1 MINEGIIF
9 LASYG
14 YYGGAIGDTLNRLAN
29 MGFFAYVLPFLL
41 IFTLVF
47 GILSSMKLF
56 KENRGV
62 DAIIALVVGL
72 MALQFDMVPVFFSQV
87 FPRMGVA
94 LAAILVILILA
105 GFFVDVKKAWIM
117 YTLLGIG
124 VAAAI
129 VVLVSASGNT
139 GFYSSYWIYNYIPE
153 IAVVVGVIIVILIVV
168 GLMNPKGPTN
178 YELGPWRVEGKS

>member
-1 MINEGIIF
+1 MF

-62 DAIIALVVGL
+62 DAVIALVVAM
-72 MALQFDMVPVFFSQV
+72 MALQFNMVPVFFSQI

-105 GFFVDVKKAWIM
+105 GFFVDPSKAWVM
-117 YTLLGIG
+117 YLFLGIG
-124 VAAAI
+124 VIAAI
-129 VVLVSASGNT
+129 AVLVSTANNV
-139 GFYSSYWIYNYIPE
+139 GFYSSYWTYQYLPE
-153 IAVVVGVIIVILIVV
+153 IAVVVGFLVIIFVVV
-168 GLMNPKGPTN
+168 GLIKPKPDAT
-178 YELGPWRVEGKS
+178 YALGPWRAEK